1 MSTVTALV
9 AIVDDEESV
18 RKALGRL
25 IRAAG
30 FSVDTYASGAEFLS
44 TVEQR
49 PPHCVVLDLRMPHIS
64 GFDVQRALKQANAQV
79 PIVIISG
86 DDSPETRAHAL
97 DLGARAY
104 LRKPVDDAMLIDA
117 IQTAIRSSS
126 AATG

>member
-1 MSTVTALV
+1 MSTVAALI

-18 RKALGRL
+18 RKALVRL

-30 FSVDTYASGAEFLS
+30 FSVDSYSSGADFLS
-44 TVEQR
+44 AVEER

-64 GFDVQRALKQANAQV
+64 GFDVQRALKQANSAV
-79 PIVIISG
+79 PTVIISG

-104 LRKPVDDAMLIDA
+104 L
-117 IQTAIRSSS
+117 
-126 AATG
+126 